1 VSDRGRL
8 RTDVG
13 AFAVAMVAIVL
24 FAPALHQGFAYD
36 DVPIILGDDRIR
48 SLANLPSMFT
58 GGYWR
63 NAELAL
69 YRPLTTLSFAIDWSI
84 ARDSAPWFHFTN
96 ILLNAAAGV
105 LAYLLAARLFGA
117 GPALA
122 GGLVFVAHPTHV
134 EAVTNVVGR
143 AELISAIFFLGACLH
158 WTRDPRERRGGLLP
172 AALFA
177 LALLAK
183 ESAIMLPAAL
193 ILIDAAAGRLK
204 RSDIRRYAA
213 NNARAFA
220 GLAAVAILYLAVR
233 LAVLGGITP
242 TRVDP
247 ILEVAGSPGQRILTA
262 LQAWPVWLRLLVA
275 PATLL
280 SDYGPAILEPVHG
293 LTPAVAVGAV
303 LLLGLVGAGTFALTR
318 DRGVVGLLLL
328 WFPLTILPVSNLVV
342 PIGVLVA
349 ERTLYLPSL
358 VVAFAV
364 ARLAKSRL
372 FAAGETARL
381 GAAVLAAVLL
391 LFAIRVVTRIPDW
404 KSTDTIMEA
413 LVRDRPDSF
422 RGHWHLAR
430 MAKGRGDGAAA
441 AAQYDTAMAIWPRRK
456 TLVIEAIAF
465 ASERRDL
472 RRGLALAT
480 LAVRQWPEDVDTQR
494 MLAGFAL
501 DAGDLDTADRA
512 IHDGLRVDPGDD
524 TLLRMEVA
532 LDSIRAAR
540 GPR

>member
-1 VSDRGRL
+1 MSGNGRL

-13 AFAVAMVAIVL
+13 AFAIAVLAIVL

-69 YRPLTTLSFAIDWSI
+69 YRPLTTLSFAIDWSV
-84 ARDSAPWFHFTN
+84 ARDSAAWFHFTN
-96 ILLNAAAGV
+96 ILLNALACV
-105 LAYLLAARLFGA
+105 LGYLLAARLFGA

-122 GGLVFVAHPTHV
+122 GGLLFAAHPAHV
-134 EAVTNVVGR
+134 EAVTNIVGR
-143 AELISAIFFLGACLH
+143 AELLSAIFFLAACLQ
-158 WTRDPRERRGGLLP
+158 WSRDSRERRGGLLP

-177 LALLAK
+177 LALLSK

-193 ILIDAAAGRLK
+193 VLIDAATGRLK
-204 RSDIRRYAA
+204 RGDIRGYAKDH
-213 NNARAFA
+213 ARAFA
-220 GLAAVAILYLAVR
+220 GLAAVAVVYLAIR
-233 LAVLGGITP
+233 FAVLGGITP

-247 ILEVAGSPGQRILTA
+247 ILEAAGSPGQRILTA

-275 PATLL
+275 PVTLL
-280 SDYGPAILEPVHG
+280 SDYGPAILEPVQR
-293 LTPAVAVGAV
+293 LTPASAAGGV
-303 LLLGLVGAGTFALTR
+303 LLIGLVGGGIVAFAR
-318 DRGVVGLLLL
+318 DRGPVALLLL
-328 WFPLTILPVSNLVV
+328 WFPLTILPVSNLIV
-342 PIGVLVA
+342 PIGVVVA

-358 VVAFAV
+358 VVAFGV
-364 ARLAKSRL
+364 ARLSRSRL
-372 FAAGETARL
+372 FVTAEPGRL
-381 GAAVLAAVLL
+381 GAAVVGAVLL
-391 LFAIRVVTRIPDW
+391 LFAIRVETRIPDW
-404 KSTDTIMEA
+404 KSTDTVMTA

-430 MAKGRGDGAAA
+430 MAKAGGDLAGAT
-441 AAQYDTAMAIWPRRK
+441 AQYDTAMAIWPRRR

-480 LAVRQWPEDVDTQR
+480 LAVRQWPDDVDTQR

-501 DAGDLDTADRA
+501 DAGDLDTADHA
-512 IHDGLRVDPGDD
+512 IHDGLRVDPADD

-532 LDSIRAAR
+532 LDSLRAVR
-540 GPR
+540 